1 MMNSEIDSG
10 RKTASEKDFKSGMRC
25 LSASVTLITVAGPQG
40 RNGLT
45 ATAVCSVSATPPTLL
60 VSVSRDASAH
70 KQLLQERRFAVNI
83 LRPEHRALADRFS
96 SGDIGESRFET
107 GQWRTGCLGL
117 PVLGDALA
125 SFECE
130 VSEVIDAGT
139 HDIFL
144 GRVVNVI
151 VADGKPLLYGGGQY
165 ATVLPSAAIPGQP
178 IV

>member
-1 MMNSEIDSG
+1 
-10 RKTASEKDFKSGMRC
+10 
-25 LSASVTLITVAGPQG
+25 
-40 RNGLT
+40 
-45 ATAVCSVSATPPTLL
+45 
-60 VSVSRDASAH
+60 
-70 KQLLQERRFAVNI
+70 
-83 LRPEHRALADRFS
+83 
-96 SGDIGESRFET
+96 
-107 GQWRTGCLGL
+107 LGL